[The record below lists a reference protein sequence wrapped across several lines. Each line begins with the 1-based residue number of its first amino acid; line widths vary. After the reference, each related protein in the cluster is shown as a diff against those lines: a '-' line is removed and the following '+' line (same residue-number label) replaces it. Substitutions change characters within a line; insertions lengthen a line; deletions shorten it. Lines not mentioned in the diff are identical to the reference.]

1 MAPPSSR
8 RPGFSRRAQYSLFAG
23 YVVAVFGALL
33 ALLLIITARFD
44 PAGNAAMQ
52 NFFGDVF
59 APVSSAGRA
68 IVRGARA
75 GSEGVS
81 AYFFAASKN
90 RAMAEELK
98 RTRVKLI
105 QGQRDANEVKRL
117 KAMLGVVERLPN
129 SVVTAYLVSSTG
141 ASSRRYAML
150 AAGRSNGILPGQ
162 PVRSPDGLVGR
173 IVQAGQSSARV
184 LLIVDSGNIV
194 PVKRASDGIPA
205 FAYGLGDGR
214 LDVRPLSVGSNPF
227 KAGDIFITS
236 GTGGV
241 YQPGIPVAVGVKS
254 SRDGTIGRP
263 LADPARL
270 DFAIVER
277 EFIEPMPPPAET
289 QPAPDSQ

>member
-23 YVVAVFGALL
+23 YVAAVFGAFL
-33 ALLLIITARFD
+33 ALLFIITARFD
-44 PAGNAAMQ
+44 PAGNSALQ
-52 NFFGDVF
+52 SVFGDVF
-59 APVSSAGRA
+59 APVSAAGRTV
-68 IVRGARA
+68 VRGLRS
-75 GSEGVS
+75 GSDEVS

-90 RAMAEELK
+90 REMADELK
-98 RTRVKLI
+98 RARLKLI
-105 QGQRDANEVKRL
+105 QGQRDASEVKRL
-117 KAMLGVVERLPN
+117 KTVLDIVDRLPTR
-129 SVVTAYLVSSTG
+129 VVTAYLVSSTG

-150 AAGRSNGILPGQ
+150 AAGRNDGILPGQ

-173 IVQAGQSSARV
+173 IVQAGRLSARV

-194 PVKRASDGIPA
+194 PVKRASDGLPA

-214 LDVRPLSVGSNPF
+214 LDVRPLSTGSNPF

-241 YQPGIPVAVGVKS
+241 YQPGIPVAVGVKA
-254 SRDGTIGRP
+254 SRDGTLGRP

-277 EFIEPMPPPAET
+277 EFIEPLPPVPGSSS
-289 QPAPDSQ
+289 APDRP

>member
-1 MAPPSSR
+1 MAPPSPR
-8 RPGFSRRAQYSLFAG
+8 RPGFSRRAQYGLFAG
-23 YVVAVFGALL
+23 YVAAVFGALMAVL
-33 ALLLIITARFD
+33 FIVTARLD
-44 PAGNAAMQ
+44 PAGNAALQ

-59 APVSSAGRA
+59 APVSSAGRTV
-68 IVRGARA
+68 VRSFRA
-75 GSEGVS
+75 GSEGIS

-90 RAMAEELK
+90 RAMADELK
-98 RTRVKLI
+98 LARLKLI
-105 QGQRDANEVKRL
+105 NGQRDASEVKRL
-117 KAMLGVVERLPN
+117 KAMLAIVETLRAPI
-129 SVVTAYLVSSTG
+129 VTAYLVSSTG
-141 ASSRRYAML
+141 SSSRRYAML
-150 AAGRSNGILPGQ
+150 AAGRKHGILPGQ

-194 PVKRASDGIPA
+194 PVKRARDGLPA

-214 LDVRPLSVGSNPF
+214 IDVRPLSVGANPF

-241 YQPGIPVAVGVKS
+241 YQPGIPVAIGVKS

-263 LADPARL
+263 FADPARL

-277 EFIEPMPPPAET
+277 EFIEPMPPAAET
-289 QPAPDSQ
+289 LPASDGS